1 MLVSRAVPMRK
12 CSYCG
17 RGNDDE
23 TAYCGGCGTPT
34 VESEDQGWQP
44 RPGLN
49 IFAQVSAG
57 VGCITSGAAVL
68 MSLQFFAVARGE
80 SVRAM
85 GWAAFIF
92 MLTAGG
98 LVAGV
103 PCGIIGLR
111 SPRWWLAFLGTV
123 LSLTPWP
130 IGYAMLHAAAAIRG
144 FQLSP

>member
-1 MLVSRAVPMRK
+1 MRK

-17 RGNDDE
+17 RENDDE

-34 VESEDQGWQP
+34 VESQERGWQP
-44 RPGLN
+44 RPGLS
-49 IFAQVSAG
+49 IFALASAG
-57 VGCITSGAAVL
+57 LGCTTSGIAVL
-68 MSLQFFAVARGE
+68 ISLQFFAVARGE

-85 GWAAFIF
+85 GWAGFIF
-92 MLTAGG
+92 MLAAAG

-103 PCGIIGLR
+103 PCGIVGLL
-111 SPRWWLAFLGTV
+111 SPRPWLALLGTV

-130 IGYAMLHAAAAIRG
+130 LGSAILHAAASVKG